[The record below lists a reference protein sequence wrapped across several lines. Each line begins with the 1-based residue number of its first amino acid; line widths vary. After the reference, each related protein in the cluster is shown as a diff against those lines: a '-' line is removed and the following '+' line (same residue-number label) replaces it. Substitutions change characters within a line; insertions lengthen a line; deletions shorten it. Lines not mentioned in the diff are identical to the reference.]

1 MKKINQLKRRPNGNI
16 YKSKRMRKFKWSVLL
31 ISLLVSFIPVFSI
44 SVEKAF
50 YFSEAG
56 CIISLKNDTLVIEN
70 SLIIRTWKWNNG
82 NIITLSLENKKSGG
96 NFKTA
101 NKQSDLFLPKEAQKA
116 TNGDITAELVP
127 DSYQFR
133 KHVRTTIQYNL
144 GDLQIRKIIKIYPD
158 CPAIATELF
167 YKGKASQKW
176 FGTITN
182 AADLKNIEAI
192 SKSNE
197 AGKLPVMEQLSLS
210 GKHWKI
216 KAVEFFDVTDRFNTL
231 VFPVDAILYL
241 SETLFR
247 GNLLFAENIE
257 NGEGLFMLKEAP
269 NSNTQLYHPQ
279 GDFLLCGGIFKMIG
293 IGIDSV
299 DIRQD
304 EWIKGYG
311 YITGVYKGDQTDR
324 DLALR
329 NYQQHVRPSIPD
341 RDEMIMLNT
350 WGDRGQDTRVNEAFC
365 LNELELA
372 AKLGISHF
380 QIDDGWQAGKSANS
394 AFGGTFKD
402 IWSNPDYW
410 KPDPKRFP
418 NGLSPII
425 KRGKELGI
433 ELGLWFNPSIQNSY
447 ADWEKDA
454 NAIISLHNEYGVK
467 TFKIDGTNIP
477 DKLAEVRLRK
487 LYNKVMEA
495 TGWKIVLNL
504 DATAGRR
511 GGYFYFN
518 EYGNFFLENRYTDWG
533 NYYPYWTLRNLWM
546 LSEYLPTQNF
556 QIEFLNKWRNQEKY
570 KGDRF
575 APGNYSFDYLFAI
588 TMVAQPLAWM
598 EMANLPKEAF
608 QTGTTIKKYR
618 EIQHDLH
625 RGAIF
630 PIGNE
635 PDGKTWCGF
644 QSIQEKDGYFL
655 VFRED
660 NKEQSAVLNTRLSP
674 GKNVIFSP
682 VLGDGVAFHS
692 KTGNQGEITFSLPRP
707 NSFALYH
714 YHLKNLK

>member
-1 MKKINQLKRRPNGNI
+1 MKQIVFLLLLF
-16 YKSKRMRKFKWSVLL
+16 SCSSVLA
-31 ISLLVSFIPVFSI
+31 SQD
-44 SVEKAF
+44 
-50 YFSEAG
+50 YYNFSEAG
-56 CIISLKNDTLVIEN
+56 CLISLKNDTLVMEN
-70 SLIIRTWKWNNG
+70 NLIKRTWKWNNG
-82 NIITLSLENKKSGG
+82 NIITLTLENKKSGTSL
-96 NFKTA
+96 KSA
-101 NKQSDLFLPKEAQKA
+101 NKQADLFLPKEARTA
-116 TNGDITAELVP
+116 TNGDIKAEFVP
-127 DSYQFR
+127 DSYQFL
-133 KHVRTTIQYNL
+133 KHVRTTIRYNL
-144 GDLQIRKIIKIYPD
+144 GDLQIRKIIRIYPD
-158 CPAIATELF
+158 CPAIATELL
-167 YKGKASQKW
+167 YRGKASESW
-176 FGTITN
+176 AGTVAN
-182 AADLKNIEAI
+182 AVDLKNIEALN
-192 SKSNE
+192 KSSE

-231 VFPVDAILYL
+231 VSPFDAIPYR
-241 SETLFR
+241 SETLYR

-257 NGEGLFMLKEAP
+257 TGDGLFMLKEAP
-269 NSNTQLYHPQ
+269 NSNTQLYYPQ
-279 GDFLLCGGIFKMIG
+279 GDYLLGGGTFKMIG
-293 IGIDSV
+293 IGIDSA
-299 DIRQD
+299 DIQQD
-304 EWIKGYG
+304 EWVKGYG
-311 YITGVYKGDQTDR
+311 YITGVYKGDETDR

-329 NYQQHVRPSIPD
+329 SYQQHVRPLIPD

-372 AKLGISHF
+372 ARLGISHF

-433 ELGLWFNPSIQNSY
+433 EIGLWFNPSIQNSY

-454 NAIISLHNEYGVK
+454 QAIIALYKEYGVRI
-467 TFKIDGTNIP
+467 FKIDGTNLP
-477 DKLAEVRLRK
+477 DKLAETRLRK
-487 LYNKVMEA
+487 LYNTIMEA
-495 TGWKIVLNL
+495 TQWKVVLNL

-546 LSEYLPTQNF
+546 LSKYLPPQTL
-556 QIEFLNKWRNQEKY
+556 QIEFLNKWRNRDKY
-570 KGDRF
+570 QGDRF
-575 APGNYSFDYLFAI
+575 APANYSFDYLFAI

-598 EMANLPKEAF
+598 EMANLPEEAF
-608 QTGTTIKKYR
+608 STGKTIKKYR

-625 RGAIF
+625 QGAIF
-630 PIGNE
+630 PIGYE
-635 PDGKTWCGF
+635 PDGKSWCGF
-644 QSIQEKDGYFL
+644 QSMQEKSGYIL

-660 NKEQSAVLNTRLSP
+660 NSEQSAVLSTRLPS
-674 GKNVIFSP
+674 GKNITFSP
-682 VLGDGVAFHS
+682 VLGHAKAFQA
-692 KTGNQGEITFSLPRP
+692 KTGGQGEITFSLPTP

-714 YHLKNLK
+714 YQIN